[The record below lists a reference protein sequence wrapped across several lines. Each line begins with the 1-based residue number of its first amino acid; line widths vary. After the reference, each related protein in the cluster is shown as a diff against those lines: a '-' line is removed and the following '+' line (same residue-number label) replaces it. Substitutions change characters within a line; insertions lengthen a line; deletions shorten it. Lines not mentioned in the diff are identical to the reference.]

1 MLTYDQLQCIGAVI
15 AATGRFP
22 HLVTAIDNELIEAR
36 LTRPPETG
44 SMPETDTMVGQIKTA
59 PAGNRGLTATHDLEG
74 DAKQL

>member
-15 AATGRFP
+15 AAVGKFP

-36 LTRPPETG
+36 LTRLAETE

-59 PAGNRGLTATHDLEG
+59 PAGNRDLTTT
-74 DAKQL
+74 AKESKL